1 MKKRILAALLAAMC
15 MTTASCGGETDAP
28 ITTQQEEIK
37 EYSLT
42 AADVTDAVLAEIPI
56 NSAIEKGI
64 DELEFHFTELDVTG
78 LTNASYYMC
87 ASGAYPDEGAVFVFD
102 TAENANNAKNAV
114 QTRLDK
120 QISVYESYTP
130 EEMYKLEDAILD
142 VRQNVIFYAV
152 TENNSRA
159 QEIFDSFV
167 G

>member
-1 MKKRILAALLAAMC
+1 MQNAI
-15 MTTASCGGETDAP
+15 
-28 ITTQQEEIK
+28 
-37 EYSLT
+37 
-42 AADVTDAVLAEIPI
+42 
-56 NSAIEKGI
+56 SAR
-64 DELEFHFTELDVTG
+64 
-78 LTNASYYMC
+78 
-87 ASGAYPDEGAVFVFD
+87 
-102 TAENANNAKNAV
+102 NANNAKNAV